1 MPTPAGLAVLAAA
14 AVAAYLASR
23 VGVPLAWVLG
33 ALAVTAAGSIAGV
46 RVVAPTNGRRLGQL
60 LVGSN
65 IGLNMSAE
73 AMSLIVQWLPAMLA
87 TAVVAVGAAAILSV
101 PFARAARIDSITAF
115 FSLTPGGLSEMAN
128 IGHSEGAKAEPIALS
143 QAIRVALLVC
153 TMPPLIIA
161 LGFDGGIAA
170 SAASRATLSFP
181 DVAITLA
188 ACLGCVGLVRL
199 ARLNNAWM
207 IGALLGS
214 SIVATTG
221 LIEGHMPAMLFA
233 FGQFLIGIAIGARFR
248 RENLMRLPRVC
259 VAVTLFIVVL
269 TVVLLAYAAC
279 LSFATGID
287 LSSAALASS
296 PGGLAEMSLTAQVL
310 HLNVAL
316 VTSFHIVRS
325 FFVNGLTLHIFRLLR
340 HIGLFRG
347 LEALLDRLSG
357 RR

>member
-14 AVAAYLASR
+14 AVVAYLASR
-23 VGVPLAWVLG
+23 LGVPLAWVLG
-33 ALAVTAAGSIAGV
+33 ALAVTAAGSLANV
-46 RVVAPTNGRRLGQL
+46 RVIAPVNGRRFGQL

-73 AMSLIVQWLPAMLA
+73 AMALIAQWLPAMLA
-87 TAVVAVGAAAILSV
+87 TAVAAVGAAAVLSV
-101 PFARAARIDSITAF
+101 PFARAARIDTTTAF

-128 IGHSEGAKAEPIALS
+128 IGHDEGARPEPIALS

-161 LGFDGGIAA
+161 LGFDGGIPGTAA
-170 SAASRATLSFP
+170 ARQTLSLP

-188 ACLGCVGLVRL
+188 VCLGCVAVLRL
-199 ARLNNAWM
+199 LRANNAWM
-207 IGALLGS
+207 IGALVGAG
-214 SIVATTG
+214 IVATTG
-221 LIEGHMPAMLFA
+221 LIEGHLPAALFA

-248 RENLMRLPRVC
+248 RESLMRLPRVC
-259 VAVTLFIVVL
+259 VVVTLFIVVL
-269 TVVLLAYAAC
+269 AAVLLGYAA
-279 LSFATGID
+279 LLAAVTGID
-287 LSSAALASS
+287 FSSAALAAS

-325 FFVNGLTLHIFRLLR
+325 FFVNGLTQHVFRLLR
-340 HIGLFRG
+340 RIGLFRG
-347 LEALLDRLSG
+347 LEAGLDRLTG